1 MRLRKLYSIYSGT
14 DPFEKCDLELQFE
27 IEQEVYAQLFIHH
40 PLLKEN
46 DFIRVEFYV
55 DEELQTL
62 TFFNAEI
69 PLVLEKLA
77 ELQHRTVDQTQES
90 LLSQFIQVFNEIYQK
105 NRNFYLVA

>member
-1 MRLRKLYSIYSGT
+1 MYSIYSGT
-14 DPFEKCDLELQFE
+14 NPFEKSDLELQFE

-46 DFIRVEFYV
+46 DFIQVEFYV
-55 DEELQTL
+55 DEEQQTL

-69 PLVLEKLA
+69 PFVLKKLV
-77 ELQHRTVDQTQES
+77 ELQDQIIEPCQKM
-90 LLSQFIQVFNEIYQK
+90 LLGLFIQVFNEIYQQ

>member
-1 MRLRKLYSIYSGT
+1 MYSIYSGT

-55 DEELQTL
+55 DEEQQTL

-69 PLVLEKLA
+69 PFVLKKLA
-77 ELQHRTVDQTQES
+77 ELQDQITAPCQKM
-90 LLSQFIQVFNEIYQK
+90 LLGLFIQVFNEIYQQ